1 MTFGLAETSMGVAK
15 VNSDSDLR
23 LAALGRLREVLAKRP
38 DIFNLYEL
46 MDELEQAIRQA
57 TAERIR
63 VLGSTGRA

>member
-1 MTFGLAETSMGVAK
+1 MGVAK

-23 LAALGRLREVLAKRP
+23 LAALGRLREVHAKRP

-46 MDELEQAIRQA
+46 MGELEQAIRQA